1 MQLFDLFGP
10 PAIWLAAQ
18 RQGGQTMSAELIAII
33 VEMIL
38 AIAKLIEAIANT

>member
-1 MQLFDLFGP
+1 MP
-10 PAIWLAAQ
+10 
-18 RQGGQTMSAELIAII
+18 GGIFYGGKPMSAELITVI